1 MMNYGQKCRSLV
13 FENLNNLYSQY
24 LEDTGGALKQW
35 KI

>member
-13 FENLNNLYSQY
+13 FENLTCIHNN